1 MRQFQQAIAREN
13 NQMLHRLV
21 DISMGN
27 KINKIDT
34 RKQSASHLGINDIRK
49 QNEDSTFQYGN
60 RKSSN
65 VPFSVINKNSNSVV
79 SSIKST
85 IVRKDRNTGLNLNG
99 DLMVGHLEFDNHDEI
114 SQNGTVKDVRGGF
127 DDLYEDNLE
136 NGHFFNLK
144 SDESQNQIDFNHKP
158 FLEAK
163 EQVTKELKTT

>member
-1 MRQFQQAIAREN
+1 
-13 NQMLHRLV
+13 
-21 DISMGN
+21 
-27 KINKIDT
+27 
-34 RKQSASHLGINDIRK
+34 
-49 QNEDSTFQYGN
+49 
-60 RKSSN
+60 
-65 VPFSVINKNSNSVV
+65 
-79 SSIKST
+79 
-85 IVRKDRNTGLNLNG
+85 
-99 DLMVGHLEFDNHDEI
+99 MVGHLEFDNHDEI